1 MMEENEYLERKE
13 KFFKFAN
20 EDYNLNWDEL
30 ELRKS
35 EQMRKLNEMLRN
47 LSAGGVFTIFEM
59 VIFLFEDIYDDPKR
73 LMSYLDKGNYEA
85 VMEDVRLKYPEKRAK
100 SVLDLFLR

>member
-1 MMEENEYLERKE
+1 MEENEYLERKE

-59 VIFLFEDIYDDPKR
+59 VVFLFEDIYDDPKR
-73 LMSYLDKGNYEA
+73 LMSYLDKGNHEA